1 MPVDPTTLIA
11 EVLGRPAQ
19 MGFDPAAEGYICPF
33 TKTRCVKAA
42 SKAPLPVC
50 SVFRG
55 AKHVIICPKRLLE
68 RDVIEDVVDNCWTAM
83 PPIHKVIA
91 PEVQLGDFG
100 NVDFVVADLD
110 GAHVT
115 NFVSVEA
122 QAVDVTGSY
131 RPAYDALVLGETLSR
146 APTFNLNWDNVYKR
160 YITQL
165 IRKGFYHHHWD
176 TKMVALMQDEVYN
189 YIYNK
194 FPFLTT
200 TAISD
205 PSVNIVFLLYRI
217 VDNGPYRLVVDRA
230 VGTSHANLSQAA
242 LYAKAPDRSVFEEK
256 ILRALA
262 RSINST

>member
-1 MPVDPTTLIA
+1 
-11 EVLGRPAQ
+11 
-19 MGFDPAAEGYICPF
+19 
-33 TKTRCVKAA
+33 
-42 SKAPLPVC
+42 
-50 SVFRG
+50 
-55 AKHVIICPKRLLE
+55 
-68 RDVIEDVVDNCWTAM
+68 
-83 PPIHKVIA
+83 
-91 PEVQLGDFG
+91 
-100 NVDFVVADLD
+100 DLD
-110 GAHVT
+110 GTNVA

-131 RPAYDALVLGETLSR
+131 RSAYDALVLGSMLPS
-146 APTFNLNWDNVYKR
+146 APTFSLNWDNVYKR

-200 TAISD
+200 TVIGD
-205 PSVNIVFLLYRI
+205 PSVNIVFLLYR
-217 VDNGPYRLVVDRA
+217 VVGAGPYNLVVDRA

-242 LYAKAPDRSVFEEK
+242 LYAKAPDRSVFEAK

-262 RSINST
+262 RSASST